1 MIFSCR
7 KITIS
12 FIGNTYSRWLREE
25 TKNGTNGVFTPLS
38 HCIRMIGTTSE
49 TNGSFMAVKLN
60 VPTAELVRIN
70 VDEHPLF
77 KRIWDDKTITRIT
90 DANAETV
97 TKAQGLSA
105 LCIVD
110 DPVMYKET
118 LDMAVIGP
126 ELFNLFGGTLT
137 AQGFTDPAFGRRIAN
152 TLGIRRLPALA
163 VFRFGEMMGAIE
175 GLQDWDVYEAKLV
188 EILTGETA
196 RPKRKIVIGNA

>member
-1 MIFSCR
+1 
-7 KITIS
+7 
-12 FIGNTYSRWLREE
+12 
-25 TKNGTNGVFTPLS
+25 
-38 HCIRMIGTTSE
+38 
-49 TNGSFMAVKLN
+49 MAVKLN
-60 VPTAELVRIN
+60 APTAELVRIN

-126 ELFNLFGGTLT
+126 ELFNLFGIDFGMFL
-137 AQGFTDPAFGRRIAN
+137 AQNTELQRKAYGILNHLRRRIC
-152 TLGIRRLPALA
+152 RLPALA

-196 RPKRKIVIGNA
+196 QPKRKIVIGNA

>member
-1 MIFSCR
+1 
-7 KITIS
+7 
-12 FIGNTYSRWLREE
+12 
-25 TKNGTNGVFTPLS
+25 
-38 HCIRMIGTTSE
+38 
-49 TNGSFMAVKLN
+49 MAVKLN
-60 VPTAELVRIN
+60 APTAELVRIN

-152 TLGIRRLPALA
+152 TLLL
-163 VFRFGEMMGAIE
+163 RF
-175 GLQDWDVYEAKLV
+175 
-188 EILTGETA
+188 
-196 RPKRKIVIGNA
+196 

>member
-1 MIFSCR
+1 
-7 KITIS
+7 
-12 FIGNTYSRWLREE
+12 
-25 TKNGTNGVFTPLS
+25 
-38 HCIRMIGTTSE
+38 
-49 TNGSFMAVKLN
+49 MAVKLN
-60 VPTAELVRIN
+60 APTAELVRIN

-126 ELFNLFGGTLT
+126 ELFNLSAALS
-137 AQGFTDPAFGRRIAN
+137 RRRALPIRPSGAASP
-152 TLGIRRLPALA
+152 TRSASAGCRRLRSFAS
-163 VFRFGEMMGAIE
+163 
-175 GLQDWDVYEAKLV
+175 AK
-188 EILTGETA
+188 
-196 RPKRKIVIGNA
+196 

>member
-1 MIFSCR
+1 
-7 KITIS
+7 
-12 FIGNTYSRWLREE
+12 
-25 TKNGTNGVFTPLS
+25 
-38 HCIRMIGTTSE
+38 MIGTTSE

-137 AQGFTDPAFGRRIAN
+137 A
-152 TLGIRRLPALA
+152 

-196 RPKRKIVIGNA
+196 QPKRKIVIGNA